1 MTTESG
7 RFFAEPFTEEE
18 TGSTGWYV
26 FDRYD
31 AGFQVG
37 PDDLTQGESIEVA
50 NLLNVIDCQ
59 VWLSDVE
66 FVLVDGSN
74 SPQATASSEK
84 VAAAIVVISE
94 KMA

>member
-1 MTTESG
+1 MT
-7 RFFAEPFTEEE
+7 
-18 TGSTGWYV
+18 
-26 FDRYD
+26 
-31 AGFQVG
+31 
-37 PDDLTQGESIEVA
+37 IEVA